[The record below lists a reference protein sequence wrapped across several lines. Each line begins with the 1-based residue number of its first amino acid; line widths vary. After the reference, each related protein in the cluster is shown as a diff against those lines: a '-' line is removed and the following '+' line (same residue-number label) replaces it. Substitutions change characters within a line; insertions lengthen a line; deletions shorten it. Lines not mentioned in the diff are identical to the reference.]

1 MVIAATRMHRSL
13 VDFTTGST
21 DMCDTLALSF
31 SPHPHY
37 GRCLPS
43 ANDSFQDSGIA
54 VVKAKRAHA
63 AQIPLDRM
71 DVTVH
76 IVSEPRLARQ
86 TRDDDS
92 CASVDEQARKKQN
105 GLGLDDDL
113 ERGG

>member
-86 TRDDDS
+86 TGDDDS
-92 CASVDEQARKKQN
+92 CASVDEQARNEQN
-105 GLGLDDDL
+105 
-113 ERGG
+113 